1 MKKTTKKILLTL
13 IVLFGVINT
22 VYGET
27 TAKIHMYPTYY
38 IYQDDKGVCND
49 PLKDNG
55 NCRVNKTIN
64 GKTSELDRI
73 TVTTSS
79 ASEVTAYCVDV
90 SAGLKSG
97 DVSPLLSQNLAEYL
111 NNTFNNMTK
120 SKEITKKLNEYMY
133 FGYGYSGHIS
143 KNYYIATQKLI
154 WDELYN
160 NGYRQEYYSPNVILT
175 TVNGVT
181 VDVSPE
187 ISEIKNLIANYYKT
201 PSMCSSNSKLEIAKG
216 ETKTYTDTANVLS
229 NYKVNCSNGLTC
241 ETSGNTLK
249 ITANQA
255 GNDYK
260 VTFTKD
266 VQETYPVIYK
276 KDNDQGVA
284 VGTGTLGPVSCE
296 FGIDSY
302 ANVQTSEAKIVV
314 VISIGLIAATMA
326 YAIYVAKKE
335 IV

>member
-13 IVLFGVINT
+13 IVLFGVTNT

-27 TAKIHMYPTYY
+27 GAKIHMSPTYY
-38 IYQDDKGVCND
+38 NYQDDKGICND

-64 GKTSELDRI
+64 GTTSELDRI
-73 TVTTSS
+73 TVTTSTD
-79 ASEVTAYCVDV
+79 SEVTAYCVDV
-90 SAGLKSG
+90 SANLKSG
-97 DVSPLLSQNLAEYL
+97 DVASLLSQNLAEYF
-111 NNTFNNMTK
+111 NNTFNDMTK
-120 SKEITKKLNEYMY
+120 SKEITKKINEYIY
-133 FGYGYSGHIS
+133 FGYGYSEHVS

-181 VDVSPE
+181 VDVSSE
-187 ISEIKNLIANYYKT
+187 ISEIKKLISNYYKT
-201 PSMCSSNSKLEIAKG
+201 PSMCSSTTQLELAVG
-216 ETKTYTDTANVLS
+216 ETKTYTDTAGVLS
-229 NYKVNCSNGLTC
+229 NYKVNCSSGLTC

-249 ITANQA
+249 ITASQA

-266 VQETYPVIYK
+266 GQETYPVVYK
-276 KDNDQGVA
+276 KENGQGVTI
-284 VGTGTLGPVSCE
+284 GTGTLAGVSCE
-296 FGIDSY
+296 FGVDSY
-302 ANVQTSEAKIVV
+302 TNVQTSDTKIVV

-326 YAIYVAKKE
+326 YAIYITKKE
-335 IV
+335 TV